1 MAFDIMNSIDPRE
14 VIKLPLELIK
24 PNKNNPYIKDEH
36 LEKII
41 AIKASI
47 LDEGLNN
54 PIVVEDTEDGYVINK
69 GHSRYY
75 AYQLINQEKILGYE
89 EIECYIVHFGDEAT
103 SLRSLMR
110 DNATQKERTVQDKCR
125 EVKLYLEKV
134 IPVIRELPENKG
146 IPTKQLIAN
155 DLGMSATAVQQL
167 MSIIK
172 NDNRVTEMFLN
183 KKINLQGAYMIATS
197 DYKDEVM
204 EAMEKKTVIGEEI
217 PANYIKK
224 TINEIEKNGKTNKK
238 TEIKEINDNHI
249 ILLKDNLL
257 AITHCKGNDPLKTEF
272 NMYSGS
278 KLIIECFYKLG
289 RIKLSW
295 QVSNESYY
303 RTINIASYVDIE
315 TAVVM
320 LMKISC
326 ATYTY
331 VINEIITD
339 CYLRN
344 ESKYKDIDSMA
355 DKCIEIVKL
364 LQKKGI
370 RSDL

>member
-1 MAFDIMNSIDPRE
+1 MGGPYGPYIQSQRLDIYHHYAQ
-14 VIKLPLELIK
+14 ELIRK
-24 PNKNNPYIKDEH
+24 GGAHYCFCSDEIKEQDPCIHLSDE
-36 LEKII
+36 EIQQKIQN
-41 AIKASI
+41 
-47 LDEGLNN
+47 GT
-54 PIVVEDTEDGYVINK
+54 PYVIRQTIPQT
-69 GHSRYY
+69 GITS
-75 AYQLINQEKILGYE
+75 
-89 EIECYIVHFGDEAT
+89 FDDEAS

-134 IPVIRELPENKG
+134 IPVIRDLPENKG

-172 NDNRVTEMFLN
+172 NDDRVTEMFLN

-197 DYKDEVM
+197 DFKDEVI
-204 EAMEKKTVIGEEI
+204 ETVEKKATLTAEI
-217 PANYIKK
+217 SSNFIKK
-224 TINEIEKNGKTNKK
+224 TINELEKNDKTNKK

-289 RIKLSW
+289 RIKISW
-295 QVSNESYY
+295 QSNNESYY
-303 RTINIASYVDIE
+303 KTVNIASYIDIE
-315 TAVVM
+315 TAVVV

-331 VINEIITD
+331 IINEIITD

-344 ESKYKDIDSMA
+344 ESKYKDIDNMA
-355 DKCIEIVKL
+355 DNA
-364 LQKKGI
+364 
-370 RSDL
+370 

>member
-14 VIKLPLELIK
+14 VIKLPLDLIK

-75 AYQLINQEKILGYE
+75 AYQLINQEQITGYE
-89 EIECYIVHFGDEAT
+89 EIECYITSFDDEAS

-134 IPVIRELPENKG
+134 IPVIRDLP
-146 IPTKQLIAN
+146 
-155 DLGMSATAVQQL
+155 V
-167 MSIIK
+167 
-172 NDNRVTEMFLN
+172 
-183 KKINLQGAYMIATS
+183 
-197 DYKDEVM
+197 
-204 EAMEKKTVIGEEI
+204 EKKATLTAEI
-217 PANYIKK
+217 PSNFIKK
-224 TINEIEKNGKTNKK
+224 TINELEKNDKTNKK

-289 RIKLSW
+289 RIKISW
-295 QVSNESYY
+295 QSNNESYY
-303 RTINIASYVDIE
+303 KTVNIASYIDIE
-315 TAVVM
+315 TAVVV

-331 VINEIITD
+331 IINEIITD

-344 ESKYKDIDSMA
+344 ESKYKDIDNMA

>member
-1 MAFDIMNSIDPRE
+1 M
-14 VIKLPLELIK
+14 
-24 PNKNNPYIKDEH
+24 
-36 LEKII
+36 
-41 AIKASI
+41 
-47 LDEGLNN
+47 
-54 PIVVEDTEDGYVINK
+54 
-69 GHSRYY
+69 
-75 AYQLINQEKILGYE
+75 INQEQITGYE
-89 EIECYIVHFGDEAT
+89 EIECYITSFDDEAS

-134 IPVIRELPENKG
+134 IPVIRDLPENKG

-172 NDNRVTEMFLN
+172 NDDRVTEMFLN

-197 DYKDEVM
+197 DFKDEVI
-204 EAMEKKTVIGEEI
+204 ETVEKKATLTKEI
-217 PANYIKK
+217 PSNFIKK
-224 TINEIEKNGKTNKK
+224 TINELEKNDKTNKK

-257 AITHCKGNDPLKTEF
+257 DITHCKGNDPLKTEF

-289 RIKLSW
+289 RIKISW
-295 QVSNESYY
+295 QSNNESYY
-303 RTINIASYVDIE
+303 KTVNIASYIDIE
-315 TAVVM
+315 TAVVV

-331 VINEIITD
+331 IINEIITD

-344 ESKYKDIDSMA
+344 ESKYKDIDSVA

-364 LQKKGI
+364 LQKKGV

>member
-1 MAFDIMNSIDPRE
+1 
-14 VIKLPLELIK
+14 
-24 PNKNNPYIKDEH
+24 
-36 LEKII
+36 
-41 AIKASI
+41 
-47 LDEGLNN
+47 
-54 PIVVEDTEDGYVINK
+54 
-69 GHSRYY
+69 
-75 AYQLINQEKILGYE
+75 
-89 EIECYIVHFGDEAT
+89 
-103 SLRSLMR
+103 MR

-134 IPVIRELPENKG
+134 IPVIRDFPENKG

-172 NDNRVTEMFLN
+172 NDDRVTEMFLN

-197 DYKDEVM
+197 DFKDEVI
-204 EAMEKKTVIGEEI
+204 ETVEKKATLTAEI
-217 PANYIKK
+217 PSNFIKK
-224 TINEIEKNGKTNKK
+224 TINELEKNDKTNKK

-289 RIKLSW
+289 RIKISW
-295 QVSNESYY
+295 QSNNESYY
-303 RTINIASYVDIE
+303 KTVNIASYIDIE
-315 TAVVM
+315 TAVVV

-331 VINEIITD
+331 IINEIITD